1 MTVNEGVERLLI
13 ALLAEGV
20 KNSTITWYRVR
31 FARFLSRY
39 GHLKLE
45 DILIDDV
52 RYYLAGVREEG
63 LSPHYFYSHARV
75 VRRLFKWLYE
85 ERLIDDGFWKRI
97 KLPKLPPAEP
107 KGVDMDDVRKLLSAC
122 ESTIAGKR
130 DKAIIL
136 FLLDTACRAGGLC
149 SLNMEDID
157 LDHGVAMVHE
167 KGDKAR
173 KVLFGGRTRGAILD
187 WIRVRP
193 FEKNPFLFTSLRDS
207 QEMNGN
213 LVIQMLRRLAKRA
226 GVQGR
231 VNPHAFRHGFA
242 REYLKKGGDLA
253 SVSDLLG
260 HSQITVTK
268 ANYAVFLV
276 EEHREKHDA
285 YSPVNFL

>member
-20 KNSTITWYRVR
+20 KRETITWYRVR
-31 FARFLSRY
+31 FARFLAMY

-45 DILIDDV
+45 DVLIDDV
-52 RYYLAGVREEG
+52 RSYLAGLREEG
-63 LSPHYFYSHARV
+63 MSPHYFYAHARV

-122 ESTIAGKR
+122 ESTVAGRR
-130 DKAIIL
+130 DTAIIL
-136 FLLDTACRAGGLC
+136 FLLDTACRVGGLC
-149 SLNMEDID
+149 TLKMEDID

-276 EEHREKHDA
+276 EEHREKHEA